1 VFTELLMEQFTH
13 YIPNFLFILLR
24 AGIVLNL
31 LPFIGSTS
39 LPAQFRI
46 GLAVAVALV
55 LTPVVDV
62 HFARNAIPLVVVREV
77 MFAMIFAF
85 AARFVFFAVDMAG
98 QVMSNATGL
107 SMAAIVNPEIGQ
119 TTEISQLYSIIATL
133 LFFAIDAHHD
143 LIAIFV
149 KSYELAPLG
158 TINLQG
164 IMTAAVSFTAGIFII
179 ALKISAPVVIIMLI
193 TNIILGFVSKA
204 APQMNVFFV
213 GYPLYLFL
221 GFLTM
226 FLSLPVFIYVMGGY
240 FKGIPDEIGRVL
252 LLMKG

>member
-1 VFTELLMEQFTH
+1 MESYAH

-39 LPAQFRI
+39 MPHQFRI
-46 GLAVAVALV
+46 GLPVAVALI
-55 LTPVVDV
+55 LTPVVDIQV
-62 HFARNAIPLVVVREV
+62 ARSAIPFVVVREV
-77 MFAMIFAF
+77 MFAMIFAL

-98 QVMSNATGL
+98 QVMSSATGL
-107 SMAAIVNPEIGQ
+107 SMAAMINPEIGQ
-119 TTEISQLYSIIATL
+119 STVISQLFSIIATL
-133 LFFAIDAHHD
+133 LFFAVDAHHD
-143 LIAIFV
+143 LITIFV
-149 KSYELAPLG
+149 RSYDLVPLG
-158 TINLQG
+158 TAINIQG
-164 IMTAAVSFTAGIFII
+164 IMTAGVSFTASIFVI

-226 FLSLPVFIYVMGGY
+226 FLSLPVFVFVMGRY
-240 FKGIPDEIGRVL
+240 FKGIPDEIGRVML
-252 LLMKG
+252 MMKG

>member
-1 VFTELLMEQFTH
+1 MESFAH
-13 YIPNFLFILLR
+13 YIPNFFFILLR
-24 AGIVLNL
+24 AGIVLNM
-31 LPFIGSTS
+31 LPFLGSTS
-39 LPAQFRI
+39 MPHQFRI

-55 LTPVVDV
+55 LTPVVDFQV
-62 HFARNAIPLVVVREV
+62 AKSAIPLVVVREV
-77 MFAMIFAF
+77 MFAMIFGL
-85 AARFVFFAVDMAG
+85 AARFIFFAVDMAG
-98 QVMSNATGL
+98 QIMSNATGL
-107 SMAAIVNPEIGQ
+107 SMAAIINPEIGQ
-119 TTEISQLYSIIATL
+119 STEISQLYSIIATL
-133 LFFAIDAHHD
+133 LFFAVDAHHD

-149 KSYELAPLG
+149 KSYELVPAG

-164 IMTAAVSFTAGIFII
+164 IATAGVSFAARIFVI
-179 ALKISAPVVIIMLI
+179 ALKISAPVLIIMLI

-213 GYPLYLFL
+213 GYPLYLFF

-226 FLSLPVFIYVMGGY
+226 LLSLPVFAYVMGGY

>member
-1 VFTELLMEQFTH
+1 MESYAH

-24 AGIVLNL
+24 AGIVLNM
-31 LPFIGSTS
+31 LPYIGSTS
-39 LPAQFRI
+39 MPHQFRI
-46 GLAVAVALV
+46 GLAVAVALI
-55 LTPVVDV
+55 LTPVVDFQV
-62 HFARNAIPLVVVREV
+62 AKSAIPLVVFREIL
-77 MFAMIFAF
+77 FGMIFGL
-85 AARFVFFAVDMAG
+85 AARFIFFAVDMAG

-107 SMAAIVNPEIGQ
+107 SMAAIINPEIGQ

-133 LFFAIDAHHD
+133 LFFAVDAHHD
-143 LIAIFV
+143 VIAIFV
-149 KSYELAPLG
+149 KSYEWVPAG
-158 TINLQG
+158 TVNLQG
-164 IMTAAVSFTAGIFII
+164 IMAAGVSFAARIFII

-193 TNIILGFVSKA
+193 TNIILGFISKA

-226 FLSLPVFIYVMGGY
+226 FLSLPVFVFIMGGY
-240 FKGIPDEIGRVL
+240 FKSIPDEIGRVM

>member
-1 VFTELLMEQFTH
+1 MDSYAH

-24 AGIVLNL
+24 AGIVLNM

-62 HFARNAIPLVVVREV
+62 HVARSAIPLVVVREV

-164 IMTAAVSFTAGIFII
+164 IMTAAVSFTAGIFVI

-193 TNIILGFVSKA
+193 TNILLGFVSKA

-226 FLSLPVFIYVMGGY
+226 FLSLPVFVYVMGGY

>member
-1 VFTELLMEQFTH
+1 MESYAH

-24 AGIVLNL
+24 AGIVLNM

-39 LPAQFRI
+39 LPHQFRI

-62 HFARNAIPLVVVREV
+62 QVAKSAIPLVVVREV
-77 MFAMIFAF
+77 MFAMIFGL

-107 SMAAIVNPEIGQ
+107 SMAAIINPEIGQ

-143 LIAIFV
+143 LITIFV
-149 KSYELAPLG
+149 RSYELAPLG
-158 TINLQG
+158 TINMQG
-164 IMTAAVSFTAGIFII
+164 IMTAGVSFTTSIFII

-226 FLSLPVFIYVMGGY
+226 FLSLPVFVFVMGRY
-240 FKGIPDEIGRVL
+240 FKGIPDEMGRVL
-252 LLMKG
+252 LLMKR